1 VKSQVLINGIAEM
14 DLLVENGKKYI
25 FRTSLYQFY
34 DNFDTITGIDIKPFD
49 YEYEDGKLVID
60 HKHPLS
66 IKKQHI
72 YNL

>member
-1 VKSQVLINGIAEM
+1 M

-49 YEYEDGKLVID
+49 YE
-60 HKHPLS
+60 
-66 IKKQHI
+66 
-72 YNL
+72 